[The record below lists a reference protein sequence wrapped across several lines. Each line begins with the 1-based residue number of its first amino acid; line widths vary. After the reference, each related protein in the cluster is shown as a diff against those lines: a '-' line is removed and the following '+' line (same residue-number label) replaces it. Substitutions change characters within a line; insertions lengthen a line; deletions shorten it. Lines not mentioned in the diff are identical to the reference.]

1 MGEGNMNKRHEIL
14 LACSDVDFAESLS
27 AQFRKR
33 YSDKIII
40 SIIDEWQAILGL
52 EQAGYK
58 ADVMLTDVN
67 FIAAFMNANYAQSQ
81 NDMIKTMARAIKS
94 VGVLRARDNMI
105 AGKVDFVRS
114 FFENSGLFVYDIFK
128 YSGVDRIFA
137 EVCKICAEVSRMAN
151 EKSNIY
157 PLPEE
162 VISSSELYSYVPVL
176 REEVSSQLDYTTAVT
191 DETVRAATDK
201 VLHEKDAEGSQFLAQ
216 LNDQQKKWLSKA
228 VFDSIKKLDILQP
241 LLEDDSITE
250 IMINGYHTVFIEKNS
265 GIVQLDCG
273 FESEKRFSDIIQKMV
288 SEVNKIVNEFSP
300 VVDLHLEDGSRV
312 NIVLPPVALD
322 GPVMTIRKFPDTRYS
337 LEDLAN
343 LEMMPKET
351 VGILKDMVKVRC
363 NIFISGGT
371 GSGKTTLLNAL
382 ASEIPEEQ
390 RVVTIEDAAELR
402 IQNVPNMVRLETRN
416 ANSEQ
421 KGAVR
426 MEELIKTSLRMRP
439 DRIIV
444 GEVRGEEV
452 FSMLQAMNTGHDGS
466 LSTGHANSSYD
477 MLSRLEAMALMA
489 ADIPVS
495 SVRKQIVSA
504 IDILIHISRMET
516 GLRKISEISE
526 VVADENAGRDGV
538 DITINKLF
546 ELKDGVLCRTN
557 NPMLCKEKFCLYGME
572 NRAWIGA

>member
-1 MGEGNMNKRHEIL
+1 MTTRHEVL
-14 LACSDVDFAESLS
+14 LACSDGDFAESLS
-27 AQFRKR
+27 AQLRKR
-33 YSDKIII
+33 HSDRVIV
-40 SIIDEWQAILGL
+40 SMIDEWEKIIGL
-52 EQAGYK
+52 EQVGYK
-58 ADVMLTDVN
+58 ADIMLTDAGFVADILN
-67 FIAAFMNANYAQSQ
+67 TDDVGTRKKAIRIAARVMNA
-81 NDMIKTMARAIKS
+81 
-94 VGVLRARDNMI
+94 VGVLRAREDNI
-105 AGKVDFVRS
+105 TEKGGNFRDL
-114 FFENSGLFVYDIFK
+114 FENSGLPVYDIFK
-128 YSGVDRIFA
+128 YAGAERIVA
-137 EVCKICAEVSRMAN
+137 EVCKICGHLSSGLRG
-151 EKSNIY
+151 KDNIY
-157 PLPEE
+157 SLPEN
-162 VISSSELYSYVPVL
+162 VISRSELYSYVPVL
-176 REEVSSQLDYTTAVT
+176 REEVSSQIDYSTTVT
-191 DETVRAATDK
+191 DETVKEATDK
-201 VLHEKDAEGSQFLAQ
+201 VLREKDAEDSHMFAQ
-216 LNDQQKKWLSKA
+216 LDEQQKRWLEKA

-250 IMINGYHTVFIEKNS
+250 IMINGYHTIFVEKS
-265 GIVQLDCG
+265 AGIMRLDRG

-322 GPVMTIRKFPDTRYS
+322 GPVMTIRKFPDARYS
-337 LEDLAN
+337 LEDLAR
-343 LEMMPKET
+343 LEMMTEET
-351 VGILKDMVKVRC
+351 IAVLKDMVKVRC

-382 ASEIPEEQ
+382 ASEIPKEQ

-504 IDILIHISRMET
+504 IDILIHISRTES

-526 VVADENAGRDGV
+526 VVTAETDGREGV

-546 ELKDGVLCRTN
+546 ELQDGVLCRTD
-557 NPMLCKEKFCLYGME
+557 NPMICKEKFCLYGMDKKE
-572 NRAWIGA
+572 WIGA